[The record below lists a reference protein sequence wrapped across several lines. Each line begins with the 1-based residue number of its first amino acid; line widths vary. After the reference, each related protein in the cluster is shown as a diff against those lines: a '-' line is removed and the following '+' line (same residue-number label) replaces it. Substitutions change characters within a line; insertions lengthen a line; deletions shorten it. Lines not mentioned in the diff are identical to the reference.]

1 MYRGIIPAYA
11 LYANKVIRA
20 RARERRAKME
30 SEKDTEAY
38 LRDEIK
44 KLGGKA
50 YKFVSPGQTG
60 VPDRLCILPGGRVFF
75 VETKSEGKKSTDKQR
90 QQQERLRA
98 LGCRIYADV
107 DTKAKVRE
115 ILNKEVMPDD
125 VQTT

>member
-1 MYRGIIPAYA
+1 
-11 LYANKVIRA
+11 
-20 RARERRAKME
+20 ME

-60 VPDRLCILPGGRVFF
+60 VPDRLCILPGGKVFF
-75 VETKSEGKKSTDKQR
+75 VEAKSEGKKSTGKQR

-98 LGCRIYADV
+98 LGCTVYADI

-115 ILNKEVMPDD
+115 VISNEVQAARLSGVLYQQDSH
-125 VQTT
+125 